1 MSPTSSSSSL
11 QPSSPKPRYIASSDT
26 TFRTVFDETDRTS
39 HFDFAEGA
47 WRVYRDP
54 VGAALGGSVAS
65 HTGTSDKQLKGP
77 IEAFRV
83 RVFGAAVEIHG
94 TAPLPSSGKTFK
106 IRIGSGDIV
115 EMAFASTNGIVSQPF
130 QGSTDPSAVSTSS
143 QSSYRAWFSLPSNYL
158 RDPSDYL
165 TEHTDIV
172 FYDVPTGVTV
182 DYGVEW
188 GTGVLLPLPWR
199 GGMEGIADQNDAGVE
214 WEGTWEEVKGLDGA
228 VGLPTAVTV
237 GSSLDGSS
245 TGRIRQVV
253 WGEAYGGTV
262 HVSRNVGDS
271 MVVYFPGSEIGV
283 YGFIPRNM
291 GGMVGVRFT
300 IDGRDGVVRTSG
312 TAIPPEDDDGLWQQN
327 FQFFFA
333 AGLTDGP
340 HRLVLSITEVTPALM
355 SSANGS
361 IDVDVPSRDPALY
374 IDYFTFNSTTL
385 APGQLA
391 IMASGDVR
399 IGTGKGRPVSIG
411 TAVVLPVVICSV
423 GILIGLV
430 WCFRMRIFGVLFKLR
445 RVPEEDSEFRC
456 VRRGEGVPNKGD
468 HGVPKKR
475 MVTRVKDKLLNLDLE
490 FSKGAFANKG
500 VVRSTVLD
508 IRPRTPENAH
518 LPDGRAGLPE
528 PPKYTFYP
536 DPSQPC
542 PSLAAPSL
550 PQANPIARDQVRGTV
565 TETEPDR
572 RRRPSASSSQQQ
584 NELVGIAAYLS
595 RMNARVMAAI
605 GVNLDAAPWASRGW
619 MQSTFGRGWGTSRS
633 GNGTMPPPY
642 ASVA

>member
-1 MSPTSSSSSL
+1 MSPTPSSSSL
-11 QPSSPKPRYIASSDT
+11 LSSSPKPRYIASSDT
-26 TFRTVFDETDRTS
+26 TFRTVFDETDSS
-39 HFDFAEGA
+39 HFNFAEGA

-65 HTGTSDKQLKGP
+65 YIGTFDKQPNGP
-77 IEAFRV
+77 IEAFRI
-83 RVFGAAVEIHG
+83 RVFEAAVEIHG

-106 IRIGSGDIV
+106 VRIGSGDIV
-115 EMAFASTNGIVSQPF
+115 EMAFASTDGTAPQPF
-130 QGSTDPSAVSTSS
+130 QGSTDPSAAS

-165 TEHTDIV
+165 TEYTDII
-172 FYDVPTGVTV
+172 FYDVPAGVTV

-214 WEGTWEEVKGLDGA
+214 WEGTWEEDKGLDGA

-237 GSSLDGSS
+237 GSNLDGSS
-245 TGRIRQVV
+245 TDRIRQVV

-291 GGMVGVRFT
+291 GGVVGVRFT
-300 IDGRDGVVRTSG
+300 VDGGDGVVRTFGNAS
-312 TAIPPEDDDGLWQQN
+312 PPADDDGLWQQN

-361 IDVDVPSRDPALY
+361 IDVDVPYRDPALY
-374 IDYFTFNSTTL
+374 IDYFTFNSTALT
-385 APGQLA
+385 PGQLA

-445 RVPEEDSEFRC
+445 RVPREDSEFRC
-456 VRRGEGVPNKGD
+456 GRRGEGGPNKG
-468 HGVPKKR
+468 GRRVPKKRR

-490 FSKGAFANKG
+490 FSRGMFGGKG

-518 LPDGRAGLPE
+518 LPDGRDRLPE
-528 PPKYTFYP
+528 PPKYAFYP
-536 DPSQPC
+536 DPSQLS
-542 PSLAAPSL
+542 PSLAAPSP
-550 PQANPIARDQVRGTV
+550 PQANPIARDQVGGTMA
-565 TETEPDR
+565 EAESDR

-584 NELVGIAAYLS
+584 SELVGIVAYLS

>member
-172 FYDVPTGVTV
+172 FYDVPMGVTV

-237 GSSLDGSS
+237 GSNLDGSS
-245 TGRIRQVV
+245 TERIPQVV

-262 HVSRNVGDS
+262 HVSRTVGDS

-291 GGMVGVRFT
+291 GGVVGVRFT
-300 IDGRDGVVRTSG
+300 VDGGDGVVRTFGNAS
-312 TAIPPEDDDGLWQQN
+312 PPADDDGLWQQN
-327 FQFFFA
+327 FRSDPP
-333 AGLTDGP
+333 AG
-340 HRLVLSITEVTPALM
+340 S
-355 SSANGS
+355 
-361 IDVDVPSRDPALY
+361 
-374 IDYFTFNSTTL
+374 
-385 APGQLA
+385 
-391 IMASGDVR
+391 
-399 IGTGKGRPVSIG
+399 
-411 TAVVLPVVICSV
+411 
-423 GILIGLV
+423 
-430 WCFRMRIFGVLFKLR
+430 
-445 RVPEEDSEFRC
+445 
-456 VRRGEGVPNKGD
+456 
-468 HGVPKKR
+468 
-475 MVTRVKDKLLNLDLE
+475 
-490 FSKGAFANKG
+490 
-500 VVRSTVLD
+500 
-508 IRPRTPENAH
+508 
-518 LPDGRAGLPE
+518 
-528 PPKYTFYP
+528 
-536 DPSQPC
+536 
-542 PSLAAPSL
+542 
-550 PQANPIARDQVRGTV
+550 
-565 TETEPDR
+565 
-572 RRRPSASSSQQQ
+572 
-584 NELVGIAAYLS
+584 
-595 RMNARVMAAI
+595 
-605 GVNLDAAPWASRGW
+605 
-619 MQSTFGRGWGTSRS
+619 
-633 GNGTMPPPY
+633 
-642 ASVA
+642 